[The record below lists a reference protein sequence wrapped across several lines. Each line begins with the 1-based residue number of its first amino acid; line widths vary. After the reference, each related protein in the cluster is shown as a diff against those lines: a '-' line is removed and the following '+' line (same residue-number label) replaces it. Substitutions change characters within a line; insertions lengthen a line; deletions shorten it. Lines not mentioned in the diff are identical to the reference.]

1 MSGLLRR
8 LVTAAGD
15 VVRGRPSWTIAD
27 RPSPGTALV
36 VGYSE
41 ETDRVRAIIVGTPGI
56 GSQIELAVRTDG
68 PDPIKPSG
76 IWKVFVFADDAQVLF
91 DAAVAAGATPV
102 APPKLLEAFGIVLA
116 FVEDPDGY
124 LIEIG
129 QRVSS

>member
-1 MSGLLRR
+1 MAHIGNVALDVSDLQRSEQFYQDVLGLQ
-8 LVTAAGD
+8 
-15 VVRGRPSWTIAD
+15 VVARI
-27 RPSPGTALV
+27 
-36 VGYSE
+36 

-56 GSQIELAVRTDG
+56 GSQIEMAVRTDG

>member
-1 MSGLLRR
+1 MAHIGNVALDVSDLQRSEQFYQDVLGLQ
-8 LVTAAGD
+8 
-15 VVRGRPSWTIAD
+15 VVARI
-27 RPSPGTALV
+27 
-36 VGYSE
+36 

>member
-1 MSGLLRR
+1 MVHIGNVALDVSNLQRSEQFYQDVLGLQ
-8 LVTAAGD
+8 
-15 VVRGRPSWTIAD
+15 VVARI
-27 RPSPGTALV
+27 
-36 VGYSE
+36 
-41 ETDRVRAIIVGTPGI
+41 ETDSVRAIIVGTPGI

-76 IWKVFVFADDAQVLF
+76 IWKVFVFADDAQVVF
-91 DAAVAAGATPV
+91 DAAVASGATPV

>member
-1 MSGLLRR
+1 MVHIGNVALDVSDLQRSEQFYKDVLGLE
-8 LVTAAGD
+8 
-15 VVRGRPSWTIAD
+15 
-27 RPSPGTALV
+27 
-36 VGYSE
+36 VGARI
-41 ETDRVRAIIVGTPGI
+41 ETDSVRAIIVGTPGT

-68 PDPIKPSG
+68 PDPITPSG

-102 APPKLLEAFGIVLA
+102 APPTLLEAFGIVLA

>member
-1 MSGLLRR
+1 MAHIGNVALDVSDLQRSEQFYQDVLGLQ
-8 LVTAAGD
+8 
-15 VVRGRPSWTIAD
+15 VVARI
-27 RPSPGTALV
+27 
-36 VGYSE
+36 

-116 FVEDPDGY
+116 FVEDPDGH